1 MKVAVH
7 KIIKIRRGRT
17 CCATRFVKRR
27 ESRIDIGTRRVITP
41 WVAHLSHSLMQR
53 SAHDGHVPR
62 VVRWDEK
69 IEIFLSL
76 SLSLSIHPPGSHP
89 SRESIEI
96 FERGFR
102 SWIAF
107 TRGISEE
114 ASPEIEISLR
124 LPDFVFSSWG
134 QSFVLRSVSILSIRI
149 FFILFLALFGLE
161 NCKLILVLYICI
173 RT

>member
-76 SLSLSIHPPGSHP
+76 SLSLSLSIHPPGSHP

-134 QSFVLRSVSILSIRI
+134 QSFVLRSVYLSLRFE
-149 FFILFLALFGLE
+149 FFLFYFWRY
-161 NCKLILVLYICI
+161 LVWKIVN
-173 RT
+173 